1 MNVFLSYASE
11 HVGLAAG
18 IASGLTQEGDD
29 VFFDR
34 DSLPVGEGYHQRI
47 RDAIEAAD
55 VFVFLVAPT
64 SLAPRSYAAAE
75 LDMAA
80 GAAAQGRPKVLPVMV
95 AATPFESLPPG
106 LRAITVLQPAGDI
119 VASVLAAA
127 ADIRAELRR
136 SRVSFSIAVTNSGWM
151 LNLFVIDLN
160 PREIFVRFADE
171 AEFRSTG
178 KTGTPSVATGL
189 PMPRMTITIPAFE
202 GRRDVFVKY
211 VDSRGR
217 ERGPYQLTIDA
228 SQALSDATRD
238 ILEMTRPW
246 VAFQGDQ
253 DRRLLY
259 FTHLL
264 AYKHAL
270 KDIRYS
276 LDDDSLSNRLR
287 FKPARLGETGIDTDD
302 EMMVEIPASTRC
314 VYVQLTF
321 IDGSLSDVER
331 FP

>member
-11 HVGLAAG
+11 HVGLAAR

-34 DSLPVGEGYHQRI
+34 ESLPVGEGYHQRI

-55 VFVFLVAPT
+55 VFVFLVAPA
-64 SLAPRSYAAAE
+64 SLTPGSYAVAE
-75 LDMAA
+75 LEMA
-80 GAAAQGRPKVLPVMV
+80 GTAAALGRPKLLPVMA
-95 AATPFESLPPG
+95 AATPFEALPAT
-106 LRAITVLQPAGDI
+106 LRGITVLQPAGDV

-127 ADIRAELRR
+127 AEIRGDLRR
-136 SRVSFSIAVTNSGWM
+136 SRVSFSIGVTNSGWM
-151 LNLFVIDLN
+151 LTLFVIDPG

-178 KTGTPSVATGL
+178 KTNVPSFATGL

-202 GRRDVFVKY
+202 GTRDLFVKY

-217 ERGPYQLTIDA
+217 ERGPYPIRIDA
-228 SQALSDATRD
+228 ARAVSAATRD
-238 ILEMTRPW
+238 VLQMTRPW
-246 VAFQGDQ
+246 VAFLGDQ

-264 AYKHAL
+264 AFKYAL
-270 KDIRYS
+270 KEIRYS
-276 LDDDSLSNRLR
+276 LDDDSLSRRVR
-287 FKPARLGETGIDTDD
+287 FTPARIGETGIDPDD

-321 IDGSLSDVER
+321 VDGSRSDVER